1 MSKLVR
7 DKIPAII
14 RSKGCVPVTRTAG
27 AEEYRQAL
35 FDKLTEEAGELRD
48 ADREHAPGELADIL
62 EVVYALAADHGVSR
76 DELEGLR
83 QAKHAERGGF
93 AQRVIWDGNHEPRDR
108 EPGQ

>member
-14 RSKGCVPVTRTAG
+14 RSKGSLPVTRIAG

-35 FDKLTEEAGELRD
+35 FDKLTEEAAELRD
-48 ADREHAPGELADIL
+48 ADRCHAPEELADVL
-62 EVVYALAADHGVSR
+62 EVVYALAADHGVGR
-76 DELEGLR
+76 DDLEELR

-93 AQRVIWDGNHEPRDR
+93 VQRIIWDGNRELPEI

>member
-14 RSKGCVPVTRTAG
+14 QSKGSVPLIRVAGPAEYREALFTKLAEETTELRTA
-27 AEEYRQAL
+27 
-35 FDKLTEEAGELRD
+35 DT
-48 ADREHAPGELADIL
+48 EHAPEELADML
-62 EVVYALAADHGVSR
+62 EVVYALAADHGVTR
-76 DELEGLR
+76 ERLEAVR

-93 AQRVIWDGNHEPRDR
+93 DDRLIWEGNRELPDR

>member
-1 MSKLVR
+1 VSKLVR

-14 RSKGCVPVTRTAG
+14 CSRGSVPVVRTAR
-27 AEEYRQAL
+27 AEEYRRAL
-35 FDKLTEEAGELRD
+35 FDNLTDEAGELRD
-48 ADREHAPGELADIL
+48 ADREHAPGELADLL

-93 AQRVIWDGNHEPRDR
+93 VQRIMWDGNHEPRDR